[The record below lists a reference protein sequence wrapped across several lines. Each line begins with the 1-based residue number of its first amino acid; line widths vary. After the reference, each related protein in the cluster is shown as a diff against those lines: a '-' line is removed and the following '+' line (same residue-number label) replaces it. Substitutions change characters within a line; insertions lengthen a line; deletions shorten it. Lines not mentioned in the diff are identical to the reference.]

1 MPLFKPNLTTLKNKR
16 DVAGLIQALK
26 TKDARLRRDAL
37 KALGDLG
44 DPRALDAVV
53 QALLADE
60 KELGDKVYA
69 AEALGK
75 LGAAAAI
82 EPLMRAYETSQRRE
96 QETIAA
102 ILASP
107 DRRYRDNFYVNRIST
122 DELELRT
129 TIAQAL
135 AQIGGTAALHA
146 LLTLLATEQ
155 GAMETSIKN
164 KLRGAIQEVARK
176 LGNAAVP
183 IFCEQLRHPLM
194 HVREWAAHCLGEF
207 EDGPA
212 IQQLVRVAMNEDET
226 FDVRIAALNSLGQIG
241 NHDALAY
248 IEELIHSP
256 NRVIARDAKQ
266 CVTTIRTR
274 LGLPR
279 LPGF

>member
-1 MPLFKPNLTTLKNKR
+1 MPLFKPNLTTLKSKR
-16 DVAGLIQALK
+16 DVAGLVQALK

-44 DPRALDAVV
+44 DPRALAAVV

-75 LGAAAAI
+75 LGDAAAI
-82 EPLMRAYETSQRRE
+82 EPLVRANEISRHRE

-107 DRRYRDNFYVNRIST
+107 DRRYRDNFYVNRIAT

-129 TIAQAL
+129 TIAHAL
-135 AQIGGTAALHA
+135 AQIGGAAALRA
-146 LLTLLATEQ
+146 LFTMFATEQ
-155 GAMETSIKN
+155 GAMEASIKN
-164 KLRGAIQEVARK
+164 KLREAIQGVAKK
-176 LGNAAVP
+176 LGNKAVP
-183 IFCEQLRHPLM
+183 ILCEQLHQSAA

-207 EDGPA
+207 EDVQA
-212 IQQLVRVAMNEDET
+212 IQQLVRVATNEDET
-226 FDVRIAALNSLGQIG
+226 FEVRVAALNSLGQIG
-241 NHDALAY
+241 NHDALPR